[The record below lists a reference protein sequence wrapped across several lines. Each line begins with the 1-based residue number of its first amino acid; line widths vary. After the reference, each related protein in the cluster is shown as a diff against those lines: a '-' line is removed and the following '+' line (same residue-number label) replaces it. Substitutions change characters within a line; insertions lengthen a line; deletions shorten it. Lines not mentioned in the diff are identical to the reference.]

1 VGHVFSGTDE
11 SNMFFSKFFPSSFI
25 FNDSDLSKYIDEK
38 DKNTELYNKN
48 AVVQFKERQI
58 LARNYLLPN
67 NTNPWAI
74 EVFDDCTADPKYLKK
89 PIIQDLYKNGRHW
102 MMMHISTYQF
112 CLDLPSNIR
121 SNVNGIFIMKE
132 GNPNQRERLFK
143 NFSDGGIDKYEFDY
157 IMDEITEDWT
167 SMYINKRSVSSRIDD
182 TIMYYKA
189 DLDVVKDFKFGSK
202 EFWDFHYQRVED
214 NNRL

>member
-1 VGHVFSGTDE
+1 
-11 SNMFFSKFFPSSFI
+11 
-25 FNDSDLSKYIDEK
+25 
-38 DKNTELYNKN
+38 
-48 AVVQFKERQI
+48 
-58 LARNYLLPN
+58 
-67 NTNPWAI
+67 
-74 EVFDDCTADPKYLKK
+74 
-89 PIIQDLYKNGRHW
+89 
-102 MMMHISTYQF
+102 
-112 CLDLPSNIR
+112 
-121 SNVNGIFIMKE
+121 
-132 GNPNQRERLFK
+132 LFK